1 MWGEVWFYQHEPELQ
16 NCVSLRGRRIV
27 VVFYQSGMLEA
38 QLLLFLWCFSRLH
51 EAQRGEKN
59 KRPSKS
65 WCFFSPPFQIVFVP
79 ILVAS
84 CCFLISDFFF
94 SLCCRGVHWAKNYHF
109 IPKWWLICTFLSTD
123 KPAKKGSRLLCLI
136 ANRQVSFLFFYE
148 SCLTEN
154 REAAWRPLTM
164 WQWSLFIFL
173 FQFLFFKSTATE
185 FSLNEHGWETAFT
198 LAELQ
203 HAS

>member
-136 ANRQVSFLFFYE
+136 ANRQVSFFFFMSHVWLKIEKQHEGHWQCDSGHFLSFYF
-148 SCLTEN
+148 SFYFLN
-154 REAAWRPLTM
+154 QQQLNSAWTNTDGRLL
-164 WQWSLFIFL
+164 S
-173 FQFLFFKSTATE
+173 
-185 FSLNEHGWETAFT
+185 H
-198 LAELQ
+198 
-203 HAS
+203 